1 MVHIVIVIVD
11 GGDDRL
17 LGSLLDPLGNDPHP
31 AELRDRAKKHQ
42 QDQHDG
48 KDHGGALTGVAAK
61 EGVLSHFQYTS
72 DFPVA
77 SDRSVMGNEPKP
89 PNRPISMSNVSVTV
103 TSSLS

>member
-17 LGSLLDPLGNDPHP
+17 LGGFLDTLGNDPHP
-31 AELRDRAKKHQ
+31 AELRDRAKKYQ

-48 KDHGGALTGVAAK
+48 KDHGGALAWVATK
-61 EGVLSHFQYTS
+61 ETILAHFQYTS

-89 PNRPISMSNVSVTV
+89 PNRPMSMSNVSVTV

>member
-1 MVHIVIVIVD
+1 MTLPMGRIPFIDII
-11 GGDDRL
+11 L
-17 LGSLLDPLGNDPHP
+17 LSLRKHVVSFGKHVVFRCNTII
-31 AELRDRAKKHQ
+31 HQ

-48 KDHGGALTGVAAK
+48 EDHWGALAGVAAK
-61 EGVLSHFQYTS
+61 ETVLAHFQYTS

-89 PNRPISMSNVSVTV
+89 PNRPMSMSNVSVTV

>member
-1 MVHIVIVIVD
+1 MVHIVIVVVD
-11 GGDDRL
+11 GGDDCL
-17 LGSLLDPLGNDPHP
+17 LGSLLDTLGDDPHP

-48 KDHGGALTGVAAK
+48 EDHWGALAGVAAK
-61 EGVLSHFQYTS
+61 ETVLAHFQYTS

-89 PNRPISMSNVSVTV
+89 PNRPMSMSNVSVTV

>member
-1 MVHIVIVIVD
+1 MVEMTACWAASLTPWAMIHT
-11 GGDDRL
+11 RL
-17 LGSLLDPLGNDPHP
+17 NS
-31 AELRDRAKKHQ
+31 ATVQKKYQ

-48 KDHGGALTGVAAK
+48 KDHGGALAGVATK
-61 EGVLSHFQYTS
+61 ETILAHFQYTS

-89 PNRPISMSNVSVTV
+89 PNRPMSMSNVSVTV

>member
-1 MVHIVIVIVD
+1 MVEMTACWAASLTPWAMIHT
-11 GGDDRL
+11 RL
-17 LGSLLDPLGNDPHP
+17 NS
-31 AELRDRAKKHQ
+31 ATVQKHQ

-48 KDHGGALTGVAAK
+48 EDHWGMPSLGVAAK
-61 EGVLSHFQYTS
+61 ERVLSHFQYTS

-89 PNRPISMSNVSVTV
+89 PNRPMSMSNVSVTV